1 MAKSKFSISEGMLNS
16 ISKNIDKSNL
26 IDAKENFKFDY
37 IDIDKLKVNN
47 KNFYPIIDIETLAE
61 DISINGLNH
70 NLVIRPIED
79 GFYEIISGER
89 RYSALKS
96 LVDKGDNKY
105 SKVPCKIVN
114 LNDVDSEITLIQANA
129 QTRELS
135 DADKL
140 KQIERLTELY
150 KEKKKNGEKVTNIR
164 KLVSKDIGL
173 SEGQVAKYSTV
184 SNNLIPELRTILDE
198 GNLSISNATEFSS
211 LSEEN
216 QKIILDII
224 NKRVDISRNEAVE
237 IKKQLKEIELEKN
250 RIIERE
256 KQKSEEI
263 LKLKSENETKSIEI
277 DTKIEQVK
285 KEILEN
291 SNKEKEELIKK
302 LNSLEDDKKKL
313 ENEKEELENSIKNSN
328 ESTKEEIEHE
338 VNQRLEEIKS
348 QFEKDNLKLK
358 EENKKLKE
366 KINYII
372 HGAGPTDSRYFAEC
386 PVETIKTSVFGT
398 INVLEFAKQNDISG
412 MVYLSSMEIY
422 GANKKKEK
430 INEIHECNVD
440 TMLARNSYPESKRM
454 CENLCA
460 SFYSEY
466 NVPINVLRLTQ
477 TFGPGID
484 KNDNRV
490 FAQFLKSYFNGQDII
505 LKTQGKTCRSYL
517 YTADA
522 VTAILAVLLCGKY
535 NNVYNCANEDTYCS
549 IKDMANLVANDI
561 GKGKINVILDKN
573 EECELK
579 VYLPENYMDLDV
591 SGIKMLGWRTSINL
605 EGMFRNII
613 ECRNIKNSNYINCKD
628 VNK

>member
-1 MAKSKFSISEGMLNS
+1 MWIENKVF
-16 ISKNIDKSNL
+16 
-26 IDAKENFKFDY
+26 KEDLDY
-37 IDIDKLKVNN
+37 IINVDFIDWPKFNN
-47 KNFYPIIDIETLAE
+47 KTIFITGATGLIGYYLTCALLYRNMMCHSHIKIIALVR
-61 DISINGLNH
+61 
-70 NLVIRPIED
+70 NLKEAKKK
-79 GFYEIISGER
+79 FN
-89 RYSALKS
+89 AL
-96 LVDKGDNKY
+96 
-105 SKVPCKIVN
+105 
-114 LNDVDSEITLIQANA
+114 LNDN
-129 QTRELS
+129 
-135 DADKL
+135 
-140 KQIERLTELY
+140 
-150 KEKKKNGEKVTNIR
+150 NI
-164 KLVSKDIGL
+164 IF
-173 SEGQVAKYSTV
+173 
-184 SNNLIPELRTILDE
+184 IE
-198 GNLSISNATEFSS
+198 GNLEK
-211 LSEEN
+211 LP
-216 QKIILDII
+216 DI
-224 NKRVDISRNEAVE
+224 
-237 IKKQLKEIELEKN
+237 
-250 RIIERE
+250 
-256 KQKSEEI
+256 
-263 LKLKSENETKSIEI
+263 
-277 DTKIEQVK
+277 
-285 KEILEN
+285 
-291 SNKEKEELIKK
+291 
-302 LNSLEDDKKKL
+302 
-313 ENEKEELENSIKNSN
+313 
-328 ESTKEEIEHE
+328 
-338 VNQRLEEIKS
+338 
-348 QFEKDNLKLK
+348 
-358 EENKKLKE
+358 KE

-613 ECRNIKNSNYINCKD
+613 ECSNIKNSNYIN
-628 VNK
+628 